1 MQTGPP
7 PLKWSAST
15 HAIHNTHFPSPS
27 PLQPTSSTKIKQS
40 SGRTIQPIIQS
51 RGNLFLSCLFGILT
65 KKKKVLYSMHKSAYL
80 FILNISETWNISEK
94 KMKLTEGSEWLVGWL
109 CFEERERE
117 SERCCKPKS
126 WKWMKKWQFQDIYCY
141 QNTHH
146 CTVVPFASRHHMRIC
161 CFHHLLN
168 KALVQFLDNSGGCSW
183 VFQFR
188 DVGNLH

>member
-40 SGRTIQPIIQS
+40 SGRTIQSIVQS

-126 WKWMKKWQFQDIYCY
+126 GSEWRSNRVSGYLLLSKYSSLYSCAL
-141 QNTHH
+141 
-146 CTVVPFASRHHMRIC
+146 CVASSHAYM
-161 CFHHLLN
+161 LL
-168 KALVQFLDNSGGCSW
+168 SSPT
-183 VFQFR
+183 
-188 DVGNLH
+188 

>member
-40 SGRTIQPIIQS
+40 SGRTIQSIVQS

-65 KKKKVLYSMHKSAYL
+65 KKKRSYTQCTNQPICL
-80 FILNISETWNISEK
+80 FWIFKKLGIYQEK
-94 KMKLTEGSEWLVGWL
+94 KNEINRRERMTRGVVVFWI
-109 CFEERERE
+109 ERERE

-126 WKWMKKWQFQDIYCY
+126 GSEWRSNRVSGYLLLSKYSSLYSCAL
-141 QNTHH
+141 
-146 CTVVPFASRHHMRIC
+146 CVASSHAYM
-161 CFHHLLN
+161 LL
-168 KALVQFLDNSGGCSW
+168 SSPT
-183 VFQFR
+183 
-188 DVGNLH
+188 